1 MARRPAH
8 GSRLQPPAD
17 HVLGSRCWQPAAMG
31 LPGIAVFLGG
41 HHAVLALRPLHGAE
55 GPTDENLKF
64 TLNMVSIL
72 EGINSP
78 EHVKKLSLS
87 DLDQLAAEIRERLI
101 TVLSNNGG
109 HLGPNLGVVELTIA
123 LHYVFNTPGDSFLF
137 DVSHQAYV
145 HKLLTGR
152 EKQFHTIRTPDG
164 LNGFMLRTESPHD
177 CYGAGHAGTALSAA
191 LGMAA
196 ARDKTGGK
204 EHVVAVAGDAAF
216 TCGITYEALNNIAH
230 HTRRMLV
237 VLNDNEWSIDKNV
250 GAIAS
255 YLNTIVTHPKY
266 DFLHERARK
275 FVEKVGGKMAL
286 RMAQKAEESMKAM
299 LWPSVIFE
307 ELGLRYYG
315 PIDGHDIPTLIKT
328 FEFLKTQDRPVLLH
342 VLTQKGKGFA
352 PALKQPDKF
361 HGLGKYK
368 IESGETA
375 PTPTPT
381 YSEIFGKTLA
391 KFAETNQKLVAITAA
406 MPSGTGLSHFAKAHP
421 SRYFDVGIAEE
432 HATLFACGLAT
443 QGLQPFLAIYSTF
456 FQRAYDMAIHD
467 MGIQKLN
474 VKLCMDRA
482 GLSGDDGPTH
492 HGLFDIGY
500 LRHIPNW
507 VHMQPKDEDDFVDML
522 WTMAHYNGGPIA
534 VRYPR
539 GAGTGAKIKPEPKLL
554 EIGKAE
560 VVQHGRDVA
569 IFGLGNMFEVAEE
582 AAKKLEEKGI
592 SVALINPRWI
602 KPMDTGT
609 LEFFARSVEVVA
621 TIEDHVLHNGFG
633 CAVMEHLHSQQ
644 INTPVVRIGWPD
656 EFIEHGSVPILRKK
670 HGITADALVEK
681 VLPLLQKKSAAK
693 SSVA

>member
-1 MARRPAH
+1 MTPKMQMTKSDSSKNSQTSEARVAPKRLLDGIRSPAN
-8 GSRLQPPAD
+8 
-17 HVLGSRCWQPAAMG
+17 
-31 LPGIAVFLGG
+31 IK
-41 HHAVLALRPLHGAE
+41 ALREQDLH
-55 GPTDENLKF
+55 
-64 TLNMVSIL
+64 
-72 EGINSP
+72 
-78 EHVKKLSLS
+78 
-87 DLDQLAAEIRERLI
+87 QLAAEIREELI
-101 TVLSNNGG
+101 TVLARTGG
-109 HLGPNLGVVELTIA
+109 HLGPNLCVVELTIA
-123 LHYVFNTPGDSFLF
+123 MHYVFNTPEDHFLF

-152 EKQFHTIRTPDG
+152 RKQFHTMRQFGG
-164 LNGFMLRTESPHD
+164 LNGFLLRTESKHD

-191 LGMAA
+191 LGMAVG
-196 ARDKTGGK
+196 RDLRGGD
-204 EHVVAVAGDAAF
+204 ENIVVIAGDAAF
-216 TCGITYEALNNIAH
+216 TCGISYEALNNIR
-230 HTRRMLV
+230 TQTKKFIV
-237 VLNDNEWSIDKNV
+237 VLNDNEWSIAKNV
-250 GAIAS
+250 GAIAN
-255 YLNTIVTHPKY
+255 YFNRIVTNETYAH
-266 DFLHERARK
+266 LHDKARD
-275 FVEKVGGKMAL
+275 FVEWILGKTGVHLAHKV
-286 RMAQKAEESMKAM
+286 EESVKG
-299 LWPSVIFE
+299 LLVPSVIFE

-315 PIDGHDIPTLIKT
+315 PIDGHDIPLLIRT
-328 FEFLKTQDRPVLLH
+328 FEFLKTQDEPVLLH
-342 VLTQKGKGFA
+342 ILTQKGKGYA

-421 SRYFDVGIAEE
+421 GRYYDVGIAEE

-467 MGIQKLN
+467 IAIQNLN

-500 LRHIPNW
+500 LRHVPNW
-507 VHMQPKDEDDFVDML
+507 VHMQPKDEDEFVDML
-522 WTMAHYNGGPIA
+522 WTMLHYNSGAIA
-534 VRYPR
+534 IRYPR
-539 GAGTGAKIKPEPKLL
+539 GSGTGAKIKPEPRLL

-560 VVQHGRDVA
+560 VVKHGREVA
-569 IFGLGNMFEVAEE
+569 IFGLGAMFEVAEE
-582 AAKKLEEKGI
+582 AARKLEEKGI

-609 LEFFARSVEVVA
+609 LEFFARSVDVVC

-633 CAVMEHLHSQQ
+633 CAVMEHLHSQM

-656 EFIEHGSVPILRKK
+656 QFIEHGAVPILRKK
-670 HGITADALVEK
+670 HGITADALVKK
-681 VLPLLQKKSAAK
+681 VLPLLRKKSK
-693 SSVA
+693 LTPSVA